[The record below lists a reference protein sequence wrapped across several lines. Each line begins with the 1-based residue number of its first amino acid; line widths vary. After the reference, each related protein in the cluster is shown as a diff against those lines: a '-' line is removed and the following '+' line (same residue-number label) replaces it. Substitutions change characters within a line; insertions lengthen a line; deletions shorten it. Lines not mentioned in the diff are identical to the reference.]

1 MCDPTL
7 ISMTANTAS
16 SGILASGQSKVNQ
29 MEAKSIA
36 KFEAAQLEAM
46 GVLADARAN
55 RQERNLRQGMKSA
68 VENNM
73 EAMAVSGLGFGSFES
88 IARGQRKDMSQ
99 ALGDI
104 AANTDVEKINLRS
117 QSAMAMLGGQME
129 AAAARMSGQMKINN
143 VAKLAPPPPYEP
155 IERTNWGS
163 LKNQRLQLYKSQAS
177 NKESSYI
184 CLPGLVGNGTIW
196 HTLEYE

>member
-7 ISMTANTAS
+7 ISMTADTAS

-55 RQERNLRQGMKSA
+55 RQERDLRQGMKSA

-73 EAMAVSGLGFGSFES
+73 AAMAISGLGFGSFES
-88 IARGQRKDMSQ
+88 IAKGQRKDMSQ

-104 AANTDVEKINLRS
+104 AANTDIEKINLRS

-129 AAAARMSGQMKINN
+129 AATARLSGQMKINN
-143 VAKLAPPPPYEP
+143 LTSQYATDFFKGYTTKDKSGKSYSKYKFKD
-155 IERTNWGS
+155 IFGWG
-163 LKNQRLQLYKSQAS
+163 K
-177 NKESSYI
+177 
-184 CLPGLVGNGTIW
+184 
-196 HTLEYE
+196 